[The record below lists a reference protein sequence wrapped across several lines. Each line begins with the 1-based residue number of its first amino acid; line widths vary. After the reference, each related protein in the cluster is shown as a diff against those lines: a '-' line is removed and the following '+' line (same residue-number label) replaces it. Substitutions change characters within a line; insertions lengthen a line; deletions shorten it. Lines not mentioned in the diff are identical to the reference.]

1 MDGRD
6 RCEELDDMIRI
17 LQVVNIMDR
26 AGLETML
33 MNYYRHI
40 DREKIQFDFLT
51 HRSQSG
57 AYDEKIRKMGGKVY
71 HAPRL
76 YPNQYSQYFRFM
88 KKFFEEH
95 PEYKIIHS
103 HIDAMSYFPL
113 RAAKEN
119 HIPIRIAH
127 SHSSKLDRDL
137 KLPIKYMALK
147 NIEKVANVNC
157 ACGSVAGKFM
167 FPNNDFHVVNNAI
180 ELNSFTFDEKIRNIK
195 RRELK
200 VENQFVIGHVGR
212 YCYIKNQ
219 MFLLDVFKYVL
230 AERENSHLLLIGK
243 GEDQDKLKKKIRD
256 LGIEN
261 KVSLLIDRADV
272 AELYQAM
279 DVFVLPSLFE
289 GLPMVGV
296 EAQANGLPC
305 VVSDKISKE
314 IMLTNNIMMLRI
326 RDGAQR
332 WSTEI
337 LDCNLARDESANAEL
352 SEAGYDVEMEA
363 SKLQQM
369 YFELLKQFKVE
380 G

>member
-17 LQVVNIMDR
+17 LQAVNIMDR

-279 DVFVLPSLFE
+279 DVFVLPY
-289 GLPMVGV
+289 P
-296 EAQANGLPC
+296 
-305 VVSDKISKE
+305 
-314 IMLTNNIMMLRI
+314 
-326 RDGAQR
+326 
-332 WSTEI
+332 
-337 LDCNLARDESANAEL
+337 
-352 SEAGYDVEMEA
+352 Y
-363 SKLQQM
+363 
-369 YFELLKQFKVE
+369 
-380 G
+380 